1 MGKIEIYLPAMGE
14 GVIEATITKWLVSE
28 GGEVEEDEPVVEVAT
43 DKVDTEIPAPASGI
57 LKNIA
62 FGEGEVPKVGDFL
75 AYIES
80 DAIEKS

>member
-62 FGEGEVPKVGDFL
+62 FGVGDIL